1 MAVEAELSR
10 IQEVSSHQ
18 RKRIAGILNGLMR
31 ELSEFSTIVGNK
43 DIKLVSGAEP
53 ASLKTLT
60 EDAAIERKQCMPQ
73 NMETMK

>member
-43 DIKLVSGAEP
+43 DIKLVSGAEAAGSKTP
-53 ASLKTLT
+53 RSLSQ
-60 EDAAIERKQCMPQ
+60 DAAIEKTVHVTKC
-73 NMETMK
+73 